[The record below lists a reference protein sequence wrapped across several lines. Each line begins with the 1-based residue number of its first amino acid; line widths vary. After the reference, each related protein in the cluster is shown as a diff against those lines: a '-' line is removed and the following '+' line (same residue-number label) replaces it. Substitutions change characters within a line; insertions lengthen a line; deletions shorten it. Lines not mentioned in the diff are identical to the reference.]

1 MRNCICWRTQPAAVV
16 TVIVGS
22 ANLSETAFGGKQSET
37 LVNFDDEDAWE
48 HYLRQ
53 YEGIRNNSSD
63 EIELPQGQITRAD
76 IKLDEIPALKPH
88 TLTTLVIDTP
98 KSDDVLY
105 IPVSERIE
113 SIVAEIP
120 HGVSA
125 VIPVARNGKQ
135 ALTPENRV
143 VIRREVSRSRV
154 VQSEDDV
161 DTNYFSLDRNNG
173 SANLSGEPY
182 SLDWDPD
189 RMGADARL
197 MVKYFSSYEN
207 TFESERD
214 VPRLQRDYF
223 MLWSWLYFSPFMCE
237 ARNRA
242 IASGDVFRYPSVAI
256 VYGKSNCG
264 KSSLVDTLVTSM
276 FGREYRVDKS
286 EFTKTKLYARQR
298 SYKRFPVVFDDIGA
312 KALSQHGN
320 DFIKNENPPPVT
332 EYPCFI
338 LSMNKEQKGVPDEI
352 VKRSMMVYTTTALP
366 VHKEQLR
373 NELHIRIQN
382 MRRKLSCDLFRQY
395 VHRHRASGRRR
406 HTQRLAGVLLDHH
419 QPDSHATRGRADP
432 CLAAPSDVG

>member
-1 MRNCICWRTQPAAVV
+1 MVMGEGGANGRQFRMDDGSGLRVVNARFESESKFEWALFDGYDTIRVLTYSAGISAIVRLLDKHGFASFECVFGCESTLRNLKEILAFQQFAVGETRSAIMDLPDPRHAFILSRV
-16 TVIVGS
+16 REGQARFHVLRKSIAHAKLYLLEDSASGRRRVIVGS

-53 YEGIRNNSSD
+53 YEDIRNNSSD

-197 MVKYFSSYEN
+197 MVKYFLQLREH
-207 TFESERD
+207 FRERERCAALAA
-214 VPRLQRDYF
+214 RL
-223 MLWSWLYFSPFMCE
+223 LHAL
-237 ARNRA
+237 
-242 IASGDVFRYPSVAI
+242 VVAI
-256 VYGKSNCG
+256 
-264 KSSLVDTLVTSM
+264 LL
-276 FGREYRVDKS
+276 
-286 EFTKTKLYARQR
+286 A
-298 SYKRFPVVFDDIGA
+298 
-312 KALSQHGN
+312 
-320 DFIKNENPPPVT
+320 
-332 EYPCFI
+332 
-338 LSMNKEQKGVPDEI
+338 
-352 VKRSMMVYTTTALP
+352 
-366 VHKEQLR
+366 VH
-373 NELHIRIQN
+373 
-382 MRRKLSCDLFRQY
+382 
-395 VHRHRASGRRR
+395 V
-406 HTQRLAGVLLDHH
+406 
-419 QPDSHATRGRADP
+419 RGT
-432 CLAAPSDVG
+432 